1 MLEGNQAERQSEM
14 IEKEM
19 TAITAN
25 HFLTRLSEKVSS
37 YNARL
42 LLNSA
47 MVESGLH
54 ETVIDAPLAKEDAK
68 TLCLKLIKKG
78 GPAFHVG
85 QSIYREV
92 Q

>member
-1 MLEGNQAERQSEM
+1 MSET
-14 IEKEM
+14 KEM
-19 TAITAN
+19 TEISAN
-25 HFLTRLSEKVSS
+25 YFLSRLAERVSA

-42 LLNSA
+42 LLSSA
-47 MVESGLH
+47 MVESGIY
-54 ETVIDAPLAKEDAK
+54 ESISDAPMAKEDAK